1 MKRDKALKNPPA
13 ANPSKKR
20 DLLRSTRE
28 LSALLAVAKTATQSL
43 DTEQVLND
51 TLDKSLDILGFPAGY
66 IRILDP
72 NERDLVVRAARG
84 LSSPEFRSNI
94 VPLDS
99 SHQSIGRIVYE
110 TLAPYVSPDVRKDP
124 KFRHGF
130 MARAGLVSAAFV
142 PITSKNRSMGK
153 NRFLGMMMVGSPR
166 LHRFSQDE
174 IDLLTAFGAQLGA
187 ALDNLNL
194 YEEVKEGKAYI
205 ENLVESAG
213 DAIIS
218 TDLEHCVLSWNSGAE
233 VIFGYRKAEAIGRK
247 LSLLLPS
254 DREQE
259 LDEIRNKVLAT
270 GVVRN
275 LEVSRRKK
283 DGTNI
288 EVALTVSPIEEPTG
302 RVAGFLHLAKDITEK
317 KRYEERLK
325 ELDTMKSD
333 FVSSVSH
340 ELRTP
345 LTAIKGSV
353 DNMLDGLTGILND
366 KQIRYLS
373 RIKSNAD
380 RLSRLIND
388 LLDLSRIEA
397 GRIDL
402 KPARLELAALA
413 RDITE
418 TLKPMAAEK
427 LIELEIAPVNGP
439 ITAWADRDKVTQV
452 IMNLIGNALKF
463 TPARGKVT
471 VKVEK
476 NADSSVQVSI
486 ADTGPGISRGEAEK
500 IFDKFYQVPTAEK
513 QKTRGTG
520 LGLAISKSLVEMH
533 GGKIWM
539 DSELGQGSTFS
550 FTLPAEQA
558 AMPVPIPAT

>member
-1 MKRDKALKNPPA
+1 
-13 ANPSKKR
+13 
-20 DLLRSTRE
+20 
-28 LSALLAVAKTATQSL
+28 
-43 DTEQVLND
+43 
-51 TLDKSLDILGFPAGY
+51 
-66 IRILDP
+66 
-72 NERDLVVRAARG
+72 
-84 LSSPEFRSNI
+84 
-94 VPLDS
+94 
-99 SHQSIGRIVYE
+99 
-110 TLAPYVSPDVRKDP
+110 
-124 KFRHGF
+124 
-130 MARAGLVSAAFV
+130 
-142 PITSKNRSMGK
+142 
-153 NRFLGMMMVGSPR
+153 MMMVGSPR

-213 DAIIS
+213 DAIVS
-218 TDLEHCVLSWNSGAE
+218 TDLDHRVLSWNSGAE
-233 VIFGYRKAEAIGRK
+233 VIYGYRKAEAIGRK
-247 LSLLLPS
+247 LTLLLPP
-254 DREQE
+254 DREHE
-259 LDEIRNKVLAT
+259 LEEIRSKVLET
-270 GVVRN
+270 GVMRN

-283 DGTNI
+283 DGTSI
-288 EVALTVSPIEEPTG
+288 EVALTVSPIQEPAG
-302 RVAGFLHLAKDITEK
+302 RVAGFLHLAKDITDK
-317 KRYEERLK
+317 KRYEVRLK

-353 DNMLDGLTGILND
+353 DNMLDGLTGALNE
-366 KQIRYLS
+366 KQIRYLT

-397 GRIDL
+397 GRIEL
-402 KPARLELAALA
+402 KPARVEVAELA

-418 TLKPMAAEK
+418 TLRPIAAEK
-427 LIELEIAPVNGP
+427 FIELEIAPVNGP
-439 ITAWADRDKVTQV
+439 VTAWADRDKITQV

-463 TPARGKVT
+463 TPLRGKVT
-471 VKVEK
+471 VKVERT
-476 NADSSVQVSI
+476 ADSNVRVSI
-486 ADTGPGISRGEAEK
+486 ADTGPGIPRAEAAK

-539 DSELGQGSTFS
+539 DSEVGQGSTFS
-550 FTLPAEQA
+550 FTLPTEQTVI
-558 AMPVPIPAT
+558 PVPVPAT

>member
-1 MKRDKALKNPPA
+1 MKRDKARKKNPAKELA
-13 ANPSKKR
+13 AAR
-20 DLLRSTRE
+20 EMLRTTRE

-51 TLDKSLDILGFPAGY
+51 TLDKSLDILGFQAGY
-66 IRILDP
+66 IRILDT
-72 NERDLVVRAARG
+72 NERDLVVRASRG
-84 LSSPEFRSNI
+84 LTSREFLSNI

-99 SHQSIGRIVYE
+99 SHHSIGRIVYD
-110 TLAPYVSPDVRKDP
+110 TLAPYISPDVRKDP

-130 MARAGLVSAAFV
+130 MAKEGLVSAAFV
-142 PITSKNRSMGK
+142 PITSKSRSMGR

-166 LHRFSQDE
+166 LHRFSEDE

-194 YEEVKEGKAYI
+194 YEEVKQGKAYI

-213 DAIIS
+213 DAIVS
-218 TDLEHCVLSWNSGAE
+218 TDLEHRILTWNSGAQA
-233 VIFGYRKAEAIGRK
+233 IFGYPKAEVTGGSMA
-247 LSLLLPS
+247 LLLP
-254 DREQE
+254 QGTAHE
-259 LDEIRNKVLAT
+259 LDEIRHIVLET
-270 GVVRN
+270 GVIRN
-275 LEVSRRKK
+275 LEVPRRKK
-283 DGTNI
+283 DGTRI
-288 EVALTVSPIEEPTG
+288 EVALSVSPIEDTNG
-302 RVAGFLHLAKDITEK
+302 RVAGFLHLAKDITDK

-345 LTAIKGSV
+345 LTAIKGSI
-353 DNMLDGLTGILND
+353 DNMLDGLTGELNE
-366 KQIRYLS
+366 KQTRYLN

-397 GRIDL
+397 GKIEL
-402 KPARLELAALA
+402 KPARLELGRLA
-413 RDITE
+413 SDIAE
-418 TLKPMAAEK
+418 TLRPMAAEK
-427 LIELEIAPVNGP
+427 LIELEIASAKAV
-439 ITAWADRDKVTQV
+439 TAWADRDKITQV

-463 TPARGKVT
+463 TPPRGKVT
-471 VKVEK
+471 VAVEQ
-476 NADSSVQVSI
+476 NGDDWVRVSV
-486 ADTGPGISRGEAEK
+486 ADTGPGIPRGEAEK
-500 IFDKFYQVPTAEK
+500 IFDKFYQVANADK

-520 LGLAISKSLVEMH
+520 LGLSISKSLVEMH

-539 DSELGQGSTFS
+539 DSEAGKGSRFS
-550 FTLPAEQA
+550 FTLPAEQVLPGA
-558 AMPVPIPAT
+558 PAK